1 MVFFDA
7 ARLATIGIVVGL
19 IPGCLLTYA
28 LSTLIFGVEPVD
40 IRALGGATAILVG
53 ASALASYLPAR
64 SALKVDP
71 VVALRTE

>member
-40 IRALGGATAILVG
+40 LVVIVTADGNPHRRIGTGVI
-53 ASALASYLPAR
+53 PAR
-64 SALKVDP
+64 EKCAKSGSGGCAQD
-71 VVALRTE
+71 